1 VTFAHPALLAL
12 TLLVLIAIVL
22 GARTL
27 ARRRAADVLAYSNLD
42 FLAAATRSRIPWS
55 TLLAGI
61 WIAALGGLAVALAG
75 PRVIAP
81 VIVHDG
87 AVALCIDTSGSMAST
102 DIAPTRAGAAVAA
115 GHAFVDALPS
125 GTRIALLAFASNAV
139 VVFGPSDDRDAAREA
154 FDRIPAPN
162 GGTAIGDCLILAART
177 LPPGGHRAIV
187 LVTDGVNNSGVDPVA
202 AAQQMGAANIT
213 IDTVGIGT
221 AKSGLLIPGT
231 TEEADLDEDAL
242 RAIAAAAHGAYARAS
257 DANALRAHLA
267 ALARATSFERRRV
280 DAALP
285 IALGSGLLLA
295 AAGALAFALGRFP

>member
-1 VTFAHPALLAL
+1 V
-12 TLLVLIAIVL
+12 VLIALVFS
-22 GARTL
+22 ARTL

-42 FLAAATRSRIPWS
+42 FLTAATQSRVPWS
-55 TLLAGI
+55 ALLAAI
-61 WIAALGGLAVALAG
+61 WIVALGGLGIALAG
-75 PRVIAP
+75 PRIVAP

-102 DIAPTRAGAAVAA
+102 DITPTRAEAAVAA
-115 GHAFVDALPS
+115 GRAFVEALPE
-125 GTRIALLAFASNAV
+125 GTRVALLAFSSNAG
-139 VVFGPSDDRDAAREA
+139 VVFGPGDDHDAAREA

-187 LVTDGVNNSGVDPVA
+187 LVTDGVNNSGVDPLA
-202 AAQQMGAANIT
+202 AAQQIGAANIT

-242 RAIAAAAHGAYARAS
+242 RSIAASAHGAYARAG
-257 DANALRAHLA
+257 DADTLRAHLA
-267 ALARATSFERRRV
+267 ALARVATFERRRV